1 MSTILAT
8 VEKLENETRETRRYV
23 FSRLAIAGVSLGIAL
38 TIAFAVVS
46 GFTQAG
52 VL

>member
-8 VEKLENETRETRRYV
+8 VEKFERETRQ
-23 FSRLAIAGVSLGIAL
+23 SRRFVLGRLVIAGVSLGIAL
-38 TIAFAVVS
+38 TIAYTVVS
-46 GFTQAG
+46 SFTKAG

>member
-1 MSTILAT
+1 
-8 VEKLENETRETRRYV
+8 V
-23 FSRLAIAGVSLGIAL
+23 FGRLAIAGVSLGIAL